1 VAAKPTLNNTS
12 SASSAMSTFALMMV
26 PLVVLVVD
34 RWDVASPQTGDD
46 SSGYSY
52 LLGGRGE
59 NDMRIAV

>member
-1 VAAKPTLNNTS
+1 
-12 SASSAMSTFALMMV
+12 MSTFALMMV